1 MTRSE
6 FFLAVT
12 EEFGE
17 LQGRALLRDLVMRE
31 VGDLT
36 ALAALEQ
43 GVAPK
48 AVWSALCSAMDVP
61 LRRRHGAGVP
71 QPARDTPA

>member
-6 FFLAVT
+6 FFIAVT
-12 EEFGE
+12 EEFGD

-31 VGDLT
+31 LGDLT

-43 GVAPK
+43 GVPPK
-48 AVWSALCSAMDVP
+48 AVWQALCSAMDVP
-61 LRRRHGAGVP
+61 LRRRHGAGL
-71 QPARDTPA
+71 PAPTRDTPA